1 MADRRSVEGWR
12 EAGAKMSMAGA
23 RMTKEQ
29 AFALLGVDEDATEA
43 DIRSAYRYVDWDGK
57 HGRWRRRRKGRKE
70 LHP

>member
-1 MADRRSVEGWR
+1 MEGWR

-57 HGRWRRRRKGRKE
+57 QSRC
-70 LHP
+70 